1 LTIPT
6 PKGCNMPTPDLDE
19 LDAPAPL
26 LNPRQAAGIG
36 GGFTVI
42 SLVLF
47 AAFSRIDLYDP
58 SMAIPTLVAAGFG
71 YAAHYLFAKFLIQQ
85 HRRVRRERQLAG

>member
-1 LTIPT
+1 
-6 PKGCNMPTPDLDE
+6 MPTRNFDE

-26 LNPRQAAGIG
+26 LDPGLAARIG

-47 AAFSRIDLYDP
+47 AAFARIDLLNP
-58 SMAIPTLVAAGFG
+58 PMAIPTLIAAGFG

-85 HRRVRRERQLAG
+85 HRRVQRERRDLVR